1 MIKIK
6 VHLFGKLKELFQEE
20 KSGDSY
26 CIVINAKH
34 QDTIQDVIK
43 KIGISPKE
51 ISHAFL
57 NHQYSSLD
65 RKVKDKTRLALFG
78 RDMALIYRQYF
89 PKNKD

>member
-1 MIKIK
+1 MRIE
-6 VHLFGKLKELFQEE
+6 VHLFGKLKELFKEE

-34 QDTIQDVIK
+34 QDTIQDIIK
-43 KIGISPKE
+43 KIGISSRE

-65 RKVKDKTRLALFG
+65 RRVKNGDRLALFG

-89 PKNKD
+89 PKIKK